1 MSSAAIQHYKQKIKA
16 LDAKIKKLR
25 IEISQCEDAKY
36 ASVMEAELQVGRL
49 VYCVIFM
56 LFLIAF

>member
-36 ASVMEAELQVGRL
+36 ASVMEAELQVGR
-49 VYCVIFM
+49 
-56 LFLIAF
+56 